1 MIPGIFLALLLV
13 VWVVIIAKKVN
24 TAWRSG
30 SISGLN
36 KYEEE
41 PTINQVSSFAF
52 YTTQNTMIAYAYL
65 AGWMMKKNVSDSR
78 DKMRFIHLYFNRYFK
93 GDYNVSEEMTAA
105 LRNETNVHSIISWLN
120 RKMKTTDEK
129 QRLVEFLIA
138 LSMEDGAI
146 TQPEF
151 DALIW
156 FGKGIGFSQ
165 EQLEQWI
172 QTKKNQQYR
181 QQQSQQPPPVYR
193 SASRKEEA
201 LKVFGLSEGASAVE
215 LKKNYRKLVKSHHP
229 DALLNATA
237 AEKEKAEE
245 RFIQIQEAYEYLLN
259 EV

>member
-1 MIPGIFLALLLV
+1 MGGI
-13 VWVVIIAKKVN
+13 VVIIVYIIGGTLAFLFRKHEKKQVYHEVEP
-24 TAWRSG
+24 
-30 SISGLN
+30 
-36 KYEEE
+36 K
-41 PTINQVSSFAF
+41 PTINQVSYLTF
-52 YTTQNTMIAYAYL
+52 YNTRNIMVAYAYL
-65 AGWMMKKNVSDSR
+65 AGWIMKKNVSDSR

-93 GDYNVSEEMTAA
+93 GESSVSEEMTAA

-120 RKMKTTDEK
+120 RKMKTPAEK

-172 QTKKNQQYR
+172 QTKKDQQYR
-181 QQQSQQPPPVYR
+181 QQQSQQAPPRVYR

-201 LKVFGLSEGASAVE
+201 LKVFGLSEDISAVE
-215 LKKNYRKLVKSHHP
+215 LKKSYRKLVKSHHP
-229 DALLNATA
+229 DALLNATT

-245 RFIQIQEAYEYLLN
+245 RFIQIQEAYEYLLSGI
-259 EV
+259 